1 MEAFE
6 FPDGDG
12 TFEEFFS
19 EESAKL
25 QLQQEEIEEN
35 QLDEIFQL
43 EVENQL
49 LKQDSQIKI
58 KILEAQLMCLSKQ
71 NSAVLEYSNQLHSLL
86 IGVTD
91 GTI

>member
-6 FPDGDG
+6 FPDGDS
-12 TFEEFFS
+12 TFGEFFS

-25 QLQQEEIEEN
+25 QLQQEEIEET

-49 LKQDSQIKI
+49 LKQDSEIKI

-71 NSAVLEYSNQLHSLL
+71 NSAVLEYSNQLHSML
-86 IGVTD
+86 IGLTD
-91 GTI
+91 DTI